1 MILERRSI
9 PYHYRP
15 YSAGRSYPL
24 NRFSDIIELA
34 RLNEAWL
41 LRRVNE
47 KIDEKDGRER
57 EGSYGP
63 RIEMVRSVITL
74 LDHPRGYN
82 SLNFHRTAKRKR
94 EV

>member
-1 MILERRSI
+1 MILERWSI

-41 LRRVNE
+41 LRRINE
-47 KIDEKDGRER
+47 KIDEKDGRDLS
-57 EGSYGP
+57 GTPILPFWTVPSSG
-63 RIEMVRSVITL
+63 
-74 LDHPRGYN
+74 HN

>member
-9 PYHYRP
+9 P

-47 KIDEKDGRER
+47 NIDGKDCRER
-57 EGSYGP
+57 ERSYGP
-63 RIEMVRSVITL
+63 RIE
-74 LDHPRGYN
+74 
-82 SLNFHRTAKRKR
+82 TALRYYPPGPSSGA
-94 EV
+94 

>member
-9 PYHYRP
+9 PYHYRL

-41 LRRVNE
+41 LRHANE
-47 KIDEKDGRER
+47 KIDGKDGRER
-57 EGSYGP
+57 EGIYS
-63 RIEMVRSVITL
+63 S
-74 LDHPRGYN
+74 
-82 SLNFHRTAKRKR
+82 
-94 EV
+94 